1 MAEST
6 PDGQHESA
14 AEFITTTERAQ
25 PILIPLIRRRCR
37 SSEYLPVD
45 CRIVKNRS
53 MKNRNTSYWACQIG
67 GWAAFSALG
76 LTTAAME
83 SGWRPSVVIGYLLF
97 FLYSVGFTHL
107 LRRFS
112 LQRGWATL
120 GPARAIARLS
130 VGAILIATL
139 QTGLVVGV
147 YTAIEGSLGVWR
159 QPSSI
164 VYMFLWL
171 AVVGNI
177 WVILYFSITSLRHT
191 REVRRNETK
200 MKLALSEAELRALE
214 SQLNPHFL
222 FNCLNSIRGMVSE
235 NPPQAQDMITRLA
248 NILRYNLQRD
258 RHHTVPLAS
267 EVEIVSDYL
276 ALELIRF
283 ESRLRVQIEID
294 DAAREVPVPPMLL
307 QTLVENAIKHGVE
320 DLPSGSEIS
329 IRASL
334 DNGSLRI
341 AVENEGV
348 LIEPHASSTRIG
360 LINARERLRI
370 LYGER
375 ATLQLTPSPNGRV
388 AATLLIPQSS

>member
-1 MAEST
+1 
-6 PDGQHESA
+6 
-14 AEFITTTERAQ
+14 
-25 PILIPLIRRRCR
+25 
-37 SSEYLPVD
+37 
-45 CRIVKNRS
+45 
-53 MKNRNTSYWACQIG
+53 
-67 GWAAFSALG
+67 
-76 LTTAAME
+76 ME

-97 FLYSVGFTHL
+97 FFYSVGFTHL
-107 LRRFS
+107 LRRLS
-112 LQRGWATL
+112 LRRGWTSL
-120 GPARAIARLS
+120 GPARAFARLS
-130 VGAILIATL
+130 VGAILIAML
-139 QTGLVVGV
+139 QTGLVVGI

-191 REVRRNETK
+191 REVRRNETQ

-258 RHHTVPLAS
+258 RRHTVPLAS

-276 ALELIRF
+276 ALESIRF
-283 ESRLRVQIEID
+283 ESRLRVEIHID

-348 LIEPHASSTRIG
+348 LNEPDVSSTRIG

-375 ATLQLTPSPNGRV
+375 ATLQLTPSPHGRV
-388 AATLLIPQSS
+388 AATLLIPQVS

>member
-1 MAEST
+1 MAEN
-6 PDGQHESA
+6 PDGPVKAPEPSPHY
-14 AEFITTTERAQ
+14 ERAQ
-25 PILIPLIRRRCR
+25 PTLIPLIRRRHR
-37 SSEYLPVD
+37 SSENVLVD
-45 CRIVKNRS
+45 CGIVKNRS

-67 GWAAFSALG
+67 GWAVFSALG
-76 LTTAAME
+76 LTTGAME
-83 SGWRPSVVIGYLLF
+83 NGWRPSVVIGYLLF
-97 FLYSVGFTHL
+97 FLYSIVFTHL
-107 LRRFS
+107 LRRLS
-112 LQRGWATL
+112 LQRGWTSL
-120 GPARAIARLS
+120 GPARAITRLS
-130 VGAILIATL
+130 IGAILIATL

-159 QPSSI
+159 EPSSI

-171 AVVGNI
+171 TVVGNI

-235 NPPQAQDMITRLA
+235 NPEQAQDMITRLA

-267 EVEIVSDYL
+267 EVAVVSDYL

-283 ESRLRVQIEID
+283 ESRLRVHIDID
-294 DAAREVPVPPMLL
+294 DAARELPVPPMLL

-320 DLPSGSEIS
+320 DLPAGSEIS

-348 LIEPHASSTRIG
+348 LIEPDSSSTQIG
-360 LINARERLRI
+360 LTNARERLRI
-370 LYGER
+370 LYGDR
-375 ATLQLTPSPNGRV
+375 ATLQLTPGSNGRV
-388 AATLLIPQSS
+388 AATLLIPQIS

>member
-1 MAEST
+1 
-6 PDGQHESA
+6 
-14 AEFITTTERAQ
+14 
-25 PILIPLIRRRCR
+25 
-37 SSEYLPVD
+37 
-45 CRIVKNRS
+45 

-83 SGWRPSVVIGYLLF
+83 NGWRPSVVIGYLLF
-97 FLYSVGFTHL
+97 FLYSVGFSHL
-107 LRRFS
+107 LRRLS
-112 LQRGWATL
+112 LRRGWASL
-120 GPARAIARLS
+120 APAKAIARLS

-139 QTGLVVGV
+139 QTGLVVAV
-147 YTAIEGSLGVWR
+147 YTTIEGSLGVWR

-164 VYMFLWL
+164 IYMFLWL

-191 REVRRNETK
+191 REARRDETK

-258 RHHTVPLAS
+258 RRHTVPLAA

-276 ALELIRF
+276 ALESIRF
-283 ESRLRVQIEID
+283 ESRLRVQIDID

-329 IRASL
+329 IRASF

-360 LINARERLRI
+360 LTNARERLRI

-375 ATLQLTPSPNGRV
+375 ATLQLAPSPNGRV
-388 AATLLIPQSS
+388 SATLLIPQIS

>member
-1 MAEST
+1 
-6 PDGQHESA
+6 
-14 AEFITTTERAQ
+14 
-25 PILIPLIRRRCR
+25 
-37 SSEYLPVD
+37 
-45 CRIVKNRS
+45 
-53 MKNRNTSYWACQIG
+53 
-67 GWAAFSALG
+67 
-76 LTTAAME
+76 ME

-97 FLYSVGFTHL
+97 FLYSLGFSHL
-107 LRRFS
+107 LRRLS
-112 LQRGWATL
+112 LRRNWASL
-120 GPARAIARLS
+120 GPARAVARLS
-130 VGAILIATL
+130 VGAILIAAL

-191 REVRRNETK
+191 REARRDEIK

-258 RHHTVPLAS
+258 RRHTVPLAS

-276 ALELIRF
+276 ALESIRF
-283 ESRLRVQIEID
+283 ENRLRVRIDID
-294 DAAREVPVPPMLL
+294 DAAREAPVPPMLL
-307 QTLVENAIKHGVE
+307 QNLVENAIKYGVE
-320 DLPSGSEIS
+320 DLPAGSEIF

-348 LIEPHASSTRIG
+348 LIEPQANSTQIG
-360 LINARERLRI
+360 LVNARERLRI
-370 LYGER
+370 LYGEG
-375 ATLQLTPSPNGRV
+375 ATLQLTPSPNRRV
-388 AATLLIPQSS
+388 AATLVIPQIS

>member
-1 MAEST
+1 M
-6 PDGQHESA
+6 
-14 AEFITTTERAQ
+14 
-25 PILIPLIRRRCR
+25 
-37 SSEYLPVD
+37 
-45 CRIVKNRS
+45 KNRS
-53 MKNRNTSYWACQIG
+53 TSYWACQIG

-76 LTTAAME
+76 LTTGAME

-97 FLYSVGFTHL
+97 FFYSVGFTHL
-107 LRRFS
+107 LRRLS
-112 LQRGWATL
+112 LRRGWTSL
-120 GPARAIARLS
+120 GPARAFARLS
-130 VGAILIATL
+130 VGAILIAML
-139 QTGLVVGV
+139 QTGLVVGI

-191 REVRRNETK
+191 REVRRNETQ

-258 RHHTVPLAS
+258 RRHTVPLAS

-276 ALELIRF
+276 ALESIRF
-283 ESRLRVQIEID
+283 ESRLRVEIHID

-348 LIEPHASSTRIG
+348 LNEPDVSSTRIG

-375 ATLQLTPSPNGRV
+375 ATLQLTPSPHGRV
-388 AATLLIPQSS
+388 AATLLIPQVS

>member
-1 MAEST
+1 
-6 PDGQHESA
+6 
-14 AEFITTTERAQ
+14 
-25 PILIPLIRRRCR
+25 
-37 SSEYLPVD
+37 
-45 CRIVKNRS
+45 

-67 GWAAFSALG
+67 GWAAFSLLG
-76 LTTAAME
+76 ATTAAME
-83 SGWRPSVVIGYLLF
+83 SGWRPSIVIGYLLF
-97 FLYSVGFTHL
+97 FLYSVSFTHL
-107 LRRFS
+107 LRLLALR
-112 LQRGWATL
+112 RGWTNL
-120 GPARAIARLS
+120 TPARAFARLS
-130 VGAILIATL
+130 LGAKLIATI
-139 QTGLVVGV
+139 QTALVVGV
-147 YTAIEGSLGVWR
+147 YSAIEKSLGVWR

-171 AVVGNI
+171 TVVANI

-191 REVRRNETK
+191 REVRRNETQ

-235 NPPQAQDMITRLA
+235 DPPQAQDMITRLA

-258 RHHTVPLAS
+258 RHHTVSLAS
-267 EVEIVSDYL
+267 EVEIGSDYL
-276 ALELIRF
+276 ALESIRF
-283 ESRLRVQIEID
+283 ESRLRVRIDIE

-334 DNGSLRI
+334 ENSLLRI
-341 AVENEGV
+341 AVENAGA
-348 LIEPHASSTRIG
+348 LTEPLASSTQVG
-360 LINARERLRI
+360 LTNARERLRI

-375 ATLQLTPSPNGRV
+375 ATLQLAPKPNGRV
-388 AATLLIPQSS
+388 AATLLIPRIS

>member
-1 MAEST
+1 MAESVLNG
-6 PDGQHESA
+6 DGA
-14 AEFITTTERAQ
+14 R
-25 PILIPLIRRRCR
+25 PILMPLIRRRRR

-53 MKNRNTSYWACQIG
+53 MKNSSTSYWACQIG

-76 LTTAAME
+76 LTTGAME
-83 SGWRPSVVIGYLLF
+83 NGWRPSVVIGYLLF
-97 FLYSVGFTHL
+97 FLYSVSFTHL
-107 LRRFS
+107 LRRLS
-112 LQRGWATL
+112 LRRGWTSL
-120 GPARAIARLS
+120 GPAKTFARLS

-191 REVRRNETK
+191 REVRRNETQI
-200 MKLALSEAELRALE
+200 KLALSEAELRALE

-248 NILRYNLQRD
+248 TILRYNLQRD
-258 RHHTVPLAS
+258 RRHTVPLAS

-276 ALELIRF
+276 ALESIRF
-283 ESRLRVQIEID
+283 ESRLRVEIHID
-294 DAAREVPVPPMLL
+294 DATREVPVPPMLL

-320 DLPSGSEIS
+320 DLPFGSEIS

-348 LIEPHASSTRIG
+348 LIEPDASSTRIG

-375 ATLQLTPSPNGRV
+375 ATLQLTPSPHGRV
-388 AATLLIPQSS
+388 AATLLIPQVS

>member
-1 MAEST
+1 
-6 PDGQHESA
+6 
-14 AEFITTTERAQ
+14 
-25 PILIPLIRRRCR
+25 
-37 SSEYLPVD
+37 
-45 CRIVKNRS
+45 
-53 MKNRNTSYWACQIG
+53 MKNTNTSYWACQIG
-67 GWAAFSALG
+67 GWAVFSALG
-76 LTTAAME
+76 LTTGAME

-97 FLYSVGFTHL
+97 FLYSIVFTDL
-107 LRRFS
+107 LRRLS
-112 LQRGWATL
+112 LRRGWTSL
-120 GPARAIARLS
+120 GPARAITRLS
-130 VGAILIATL
+130 IGAILIATL

-159 QPSSI
+159 EPSSI

-171 AVVGNI
+171 TVVGNI

-235 NPPQAQDMITRLA
+235 NPEQAQDMITRLA

-258 RHHTVPLAS
+258 RRHTVALAS

-276 ALELIRF
+276 ALESIRF
-283 ESRLRVQIEID
+283 ESRLRIHIDID
-294 DAAREVPVPPMLL
+294 DAAREAPVPPMLL

-320 DLPSGSEIS
+320 DLPAGSEIS
-329 IRASL
+329 IRAAL

-348 LIEPHASSTRIG
+348 LIEPHASSTQIG

-370 LYGER
+370 LYGDR
-375 ATLQLTPSPNGRV
+375 ATLQLTPSSSGRV
-388 AATLLIPQSS
+388 AATLLIPQIS

>member
-1 MAEST
+1 
-6 PDGQHESA
+6 
-14 AEFITTTERAQ
+14 
-25 PILIPLIRRRCR
+25 
-37 SSEYLPVD
+37 
-45 CRIVKNRS
+45 
-53 MKNRNTSYWACQIG
+53 MKTGNAPYWACQIG
-67 GWAAFSALG
+67 GWSAFSALG
-76 LTTAAME
+76 LTTGAME
-83 SGWRPSVVIGYLLF
+83 NGWRPSLVIGYFLF
-97 FLYSVGFTHL
+97 FLYSVSFTHL
-107 LRRFS
+107 LRLMS
-112 LQRGWATL
+112 LRLGWTNLA
-120 GPARAIARLS
+120 PARAFARLS
-130 VGAILIATL
+130 AGAILIATI
-139 QTGLVVGV
+139 QTGLVVGI
-147 YTAIEGSLGVWR
+147 YSAIEGSLGVWR

-171 AVVGNI
+171 SVVDNI
-177 WVILYFSITSLRHT
+177 WVILYFSITSLRHS
-191 REVRRNETK
+191 REVRRNETQ

-235 NPPQAQDMITRLA
+235 DPPQAQDMITRLA

-276 ALELIRF
+276 ALESIRF
-283 ESRLRVQIEID
+283 ESRLRVRIDID

-334 DNGSLRI
+334 ENSTLRI
-341 AVENEGV
+341 AVENAGAV
-348 LIEPHASSTRIG
+348 TEPQASSPRIG
-360 LINARERLRI
+360 LVNARERLRI

-375 ATLQLTPSPNGRV
+375 AALQLAPSPNGRV
-388 AATLLIPQSS
+388 AATVLIPRIS